1 MFAWTVPNVVNDFLI
16 IFLGLVVEAIPFIL
30 LGVVLSSLL
39 SLFIT
44 ERQII
49 RFLPKNRFLALL
61 YACFTGFL
69 LPVCEC
75 GNIPLARKFTI
86 KGVPPY
92 LAITFLLAAPVL
104 NPIVLFSTWAA
115 FRDAPEIIVW
125 RMVFS
130 FITAFAVGLVFST
143 VRDKKEVITDQVMT
157 LCQHNHD
164 HHGHA
169 HQDGHKH
176 SKWSEFLDTMR
187 TEFTEMMTLMI
198 VGGLLAAATQTLIP
212 RDWIVSLGT
221 GPVISIVVMLILAFV
236 VSICSNVDAFFALAY
251 APMFTTGSIVAFL
264 VFGPMI
270 DIKTLLMMS
279 STFKPKAMAVITIL
293 TLQLVFILTLIL
305 NLYAS

>member
-1 MFAWTVPNVVNDFLI
+1 MVFSWLVPNVVNDFLI

-30 LGVVLSSLL
+30 LGVILSSIL

-44 ERQII
+44 EEHIL
-49 RFLPKNRFLALL
+49 RFLPKNRFLALF
-61 YACFTGFL
+61 YATLTGFL

-104 NPIVLFSTWAA
+104 NPIVFFSTWAA
-115 FRDAPEIIVW
+115 FRDAPEVIVW
-125 RMVFS
+125 RMVFA
-130 FITAFAVGLVFST
+130 FIIAYLVGLIFST
-143 VRDKKEVITDQVMT
+143 VRTKEEIVTDQVLT
-157 LCQHNHD
+157 LCKHD
-164 HHGHA
+164 HTKNHHA
-169 HQDGHKH
+169 HTH
-176 SKWSEFLDTMR
+176 SKWNDFLDTMR
-187 TEFTEMMTLMI
+187 SEFSDMMTLMVI
-198 VGGLLAAATQTLIP
+198 GALLAAATQTFIP

-221 GPVISIVVMLILAFV
+221 GPVISIVVMLVLAFV

-251 APMFTTGSIVAFL
+251 APIFTTGSIVAFL

-279 STFKPKAMAVITIL
+279 STFKAKAMLVMTIL
-293 TLQLVFILTLIL
+293 VLQLVFILTLIL

>member
-1 MFAWTVPNVVNDFLI
+1 MFGFSVPNVVNDFLI

-30 LGVVLSSLL
+30 LGVVISSLL
-39 SLFIT
+39 SLFISE
-44 ERQII
+44 ERII
-49 RFLPKNRFLALL
+49 RFLPKNRFLALI

-115 FRDAPEIIVW
+115 FRDAPEVIFW
-125 RMVFS
+125 RIVFS
-130 FITAFAVGLVFST
+130 FITAFVVGLIFSS
-143 VRDKKEVITDQVMT
+143 VRNKQEIITDTVVS
-157 LCQHNHD
+157 LCHHDHGKHDHD
-164 HHGHA
+164 HHH
-169 HQDGHKH
+169 HRWEEFLNTLQ
-176 SKWSEFLDTMR
+176 SEFV
-187 TEFTEMMTLMI
+187 EMMTLMI
-198 VGGLLAAATQTLIP
+198 IGGLIAATTQTLLP
-212 RDWIVSLGT
+212 REWIVSLGT
-221 GPVISIVVMLILAFV
+221 GPVISIVVMLVLAFV

-251 APMFTTGSIVAFL
+251 APLFTTGSIVAFL

-270 DIKTLLMMS
+270 DIKTLMMMS
-279 STFKPKAMAVITIL
+279 STFKPRAIAVMTIL

>member
-1 MFAWTVPNVVNDFLI
+1 MFFSWSVPNVVNDFLI

-30 LGVVLSSLL
+30 LGVILSAIL
-39 SLFIT
+39 SQFIT
-44 ERQII
+44 EEHIL

-61 YACFTGFL
+61 YATLTGFL

-104 NPIVLFSTWAA
+104 NPIVFFSTWAA
-115 FRDAPEIIVW
+115 FRDAPEVIIW
-125 RMVFS
+125 RMVFA
-130 FITAFAVGLVFST
+130 FIVAYTVGLIFSA
-143 VRDKKEVITDQVMT
+143 VRTKEEIVTDQVLT
-157 LCQHNHD
+157 LCTND
-164 HHGHA
+164 HSGHHA
-169 HQDGHKH
+169 HKH
-176 SKWSEFLDTMR
+176 SKWSDFFDTMR
-187 TEFTEMMTLMI
+187 SEFTDMMTLMVI
-198 VGGLLAAATQTLIP
+198 GSLLAAATQTLVP

-221 GPVISIVVMLILAFV
+221 GPVISIVVMLVLAFV

-251 APMFTTGSIVAFL
+251 APLFTTGSIVAFL

-279 STFKPKAMAVITIL
+279 STFKAKAMVIMTIL
-293 TLQLVFILTLIL
+293 VLQLVFILTLIL

>member
-1 MFAWTVPNVVNDFLI
+1 MFFSWSVPNVVNDFLI

-30 LGVVLSSLL
+30 LGVILSSFL

-44 ERQII
+44 EEHIL

-61 YACFTGFL
+61 YATFTGFL

-115 FRDAPEIIVW
+115 FRDAPEVIVW
-125 RMVFS
+125 RMVF
-130 FITAFAVGLVFST
+130 AFVVAYLVGLIFST
-143 VRDKKEVITDQVMT
+143 VRTKEEVVTDQVVE
-157 LCQHNHD
+157 LCKHD
-164 HHGHA
+164 HHGGH
-169 HQDGHKH
+169 HRHKH
-176 SKWSEFLDTMR
+176 SKWTEFLDTMR
-187 TEFTEMMTLMI
+187 SEFVDMMALMVI
-198 VGGLLAAATQTLIP
+198 GALLAAATQTLVP

-221 GPVISIVVMLILAFV
+221 GPVISIIVMLVLAFV

-251 APMFTTGSIVAFL
+251 APLFTTGSIVAFL

-279 STFKPKAMAVITIL
+279 STFKAKAMVVMTVL
-293 TLQLVFILTLIL
+293 VLQLVFILTLIL

>member
-1 MFAWTVPNVVNDFLI
+1 MFFTWSVPNVVNDFLI

-30 LGVVLSSLL
+30 LGVVLSSVL

-44 ERQII
+44 EEHIL
-49 RFLPKNRFLALL
+49 RFLPKNRFLALF
-61 YACFTGFL
+61 YASFTGFL

-115 FRDAPEIIVW
+115 FRDAPEVIVW
-125 RMVFS
+125 RMVF
-130 FITAFAVGLVFST
+130 AFVVAYLVGLIFSS
-143 VRDKKEVITDQVMT
+143 VRSKEEIVTDKVVE
-157 LCQHNHD
+157 LCKHD
-164 HHGHA
+164 HHAGH
-169 HQDGHKH
+169 HGHKH
-176 SKWSEFLDTMR
+176 SKWTEFLDTMR
-187 TEFTEMMTLMI
+187 SEFTDMMALMVI
-198 VGGLLAAATQTLIP
+198 GALLAAATQTLVP

-221 GPVISIVVMLILAFV
+221 GPVISIIVMLVLAFV

-251 APMFTTGSIVAFL
+251 APLFTTGSIVAFL

-279 STFKPKAMAVITIL
+279 STFKAKAMVIMTVL
-293 TLQLVFILTLIL
+293 VLQLVFILTLIL